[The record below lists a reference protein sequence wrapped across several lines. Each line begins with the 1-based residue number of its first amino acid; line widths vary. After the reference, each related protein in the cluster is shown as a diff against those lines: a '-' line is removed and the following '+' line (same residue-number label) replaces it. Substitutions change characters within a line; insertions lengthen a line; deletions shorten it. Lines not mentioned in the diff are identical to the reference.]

1 METGLEIVSILKK
14 IKEEGK
20 TVIVATHDE
29 KLLKL
34 ASRSLFLKD
43 GRLTDR

>member
-1 METGLEIVSILKK
+1 VEIVNLLEK

-34 ASRSLFLKD
+34 ADRSLRLKD
-43 GRLTDR
+43 GRLTE